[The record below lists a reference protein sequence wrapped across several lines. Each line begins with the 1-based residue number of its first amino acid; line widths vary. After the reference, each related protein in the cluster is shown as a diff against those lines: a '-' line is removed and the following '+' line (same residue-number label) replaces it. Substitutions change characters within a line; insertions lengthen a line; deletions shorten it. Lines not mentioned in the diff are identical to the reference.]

1 MKKGEVMETINIQ
14 YYKKN
19 GCNLILGS
27 YDGKL
32 CLADHLYRKQRST
45 IDKRLK
51 ETLKAKFIE
60 QSDDILDRT
69 IIQLDE
75 YFDMSRKEFDI
86 PLLLIGSDFQKSVW
100 NALLKIPFGETRSYK
115 EQAKIVGDIKAVR
128 AVANANGAN
137 AISIIVP
144 CHRIIGSNGK
154 LTGYA
159 GGIKLK
165 QKLLELENNLF
176 TI

>member
-1 MKKGEVMETINIQ
+1 MEQINIQ

-27 YDGKL
+27 YNGKL
-32 CLADHLYRKQRST
+32 CLADHKHRKQRST
-45 IDKRLK
+45 IDKRLQDM
-51 ETLKAKFIE
+51 LKAKYVE
-60 QSDDILDRT
+60 QSDEILELT
-69 IIQLDE
+69 IKQLDE
-75 YFDMSRKEFDI
+75 YFDMRRKEFDI
-86 PLLLIGSDFQKSVW
+86 PLLLVGSDFQKSVW
-100 NALLKIPFGETRSYK
+100 NALLEIPFGQTRSYK
-115 EQAKIVGDIKAVR
+115 EQAQIVGDIKAVR

-144 CHRIIGSNGK
+144 CHRIIGSNGN

-159 GGIKLK
+159 GGLNLK
-165 QKLLELENNLF
+165 KKLLELENNLF